1 MNKKQIGITLG
12 VMCLIL
18 TMAIAIQVR
27 TMNNANSTASQTL
40 ADNELRDSVL
50 KWKEKYDNVS
60 NELKKAEKKLEQ
72 VRQQATQNDTTS
84 IEKENELKKNN
95 TLLGI
100 TNVKGEGIII
110 EMQDGTKDDSIL
122 SIMQQVPFEG
132 CHTYYREAKEDHK
145 AI

>member
-110 EMQDGTKDDSIL
+110 EMQDGTRMIL
-122 SIMQQVPFEG
+122 
-132 CHTYYREAKEDHK
+132 YYQ
-145 AI
+145 

>member
-50 KWKEKYDNVS
+50 KI
-60 NELKKAEKKLEQ
+60 
-72 VRQQATQNDTTS
+72 R
-84 IEKENELKKNN
+84 
-95 TLLGI
+95 
-100 TNVKGEGIII
+100 
-110 EMQDGTKDDSIL
+110 
-122 SIMQQVPFEG
+122 
-132 CHTYYREAKEDHK
+132 
-145 AI
+145 